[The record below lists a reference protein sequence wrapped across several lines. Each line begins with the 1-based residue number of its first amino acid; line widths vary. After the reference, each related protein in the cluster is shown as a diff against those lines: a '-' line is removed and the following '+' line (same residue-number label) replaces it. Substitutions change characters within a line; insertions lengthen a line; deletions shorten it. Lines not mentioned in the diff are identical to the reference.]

1 MHRPFPFRR
10 PITVLA
16 FVLCA
21 ASASAAPRHVVVNG
35 QRVTPQQLARLD
47 AAQCTTIPNGYYWL
61 DARTGAWGYAGNPVR
76 QGWVGDG
83 CGARQRS
90 LSERRRLFR
99 PGELS
104 GVEVIGR

>member
-1 MHRPFPFRR
+1 MHRPFFL
-10 PITVLA
+10 LA

-21 ASASAAPRHVVVNG
+21 ASASAAQRHVVVNG
-35 QRVTPQQLARLD
+35 QRMAPQQLAWLD

-61 DARTGAWGYAGNPVR
+61 DLQTGAWGYAGNPAR
-76 QGWVGDG
+76 QGWLGEG
-83 CGARQRS
+83 CRSRPGS

-104 GVEVIGR
+104 GVEVIGN